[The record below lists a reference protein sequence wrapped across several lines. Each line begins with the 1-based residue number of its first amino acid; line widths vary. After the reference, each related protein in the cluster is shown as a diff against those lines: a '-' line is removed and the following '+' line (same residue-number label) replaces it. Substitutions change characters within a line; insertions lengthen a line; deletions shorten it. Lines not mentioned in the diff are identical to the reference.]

1 MPRKQR
7 SPILPQTHAAID
19 SLLARL
25 CRTETLAVIGVGVI
39 ALVGDLEAE
48 GIISS
53 GAAATA
59 LVLGRSLVKR
69 GEK

>member
-7 SPILPQTHAAID
+7 TFFPQTQAAID

-25 CRTETLAVIGVGVI
+25 LRTETLAVLGVGVI
-39 ALVGDLEAE
+39 ALVGDLESE

-69 GEK
+69 GGK

>member
-7 SPILPQTHAAID
+7 TFLPQTCAALD

-25 CRTETLAVIGVGVI
+25 LRTETLAVIGVGVI

-53 GAAATA
+53 GAA
-59 LVLGRSLVKR
+59 SLVKR

>member
-7 SPILPQTHAAID
+7 TFLPQTHAALD

-25 CRTETLAVIGVGVI
+25 LRTETLAVIGV
-39 ALVGDLEAE
+39 ALISVFADLEEA

-69 GEK
+69 GGK

>member
-7 SPILPQTHAAID
+7 TFLPQTQAAID

-25 CRTETLAVIGVGVI
+25 LRTETLAVLGVGVI

-69 GEK
+69 GGK

>member
-7 SPILPQTHAAID
+7 TFLPQTCAALD

-25 CRTETLAVIGVGVI
+25 LRTETLAVIGVGVI

-69 GEK
+69 GGK

>member
-7 SPILPQTHAAID
+7 SPILPQTHAALD

-48 GIISS
+48 GVISS

>member
-7 SPILPQTHAAID
+7 SPLLPQTHAAID

-25 CRTETLAVIGVGVI
+25 LRTDPLAVLGVCVI
-39 ALVGDLEAE
+39 ALVGALEAE
-48 GIISS
+48 GVISS

-69 GEK
+69 GGK

>member
-7 SPILPQTHAAID
+7 TFLPQTQAAID

-25 CRTETLAVIGVGVI
+25 LRTETLAVIGVALI
-39 ALVGDLEAE
+39 SLVGDLQSEE
-48 GIISS
+48 MISS
-53 GAAATA
+53 GAAGVA

>member
-1 MPRKQR
+1 MPRKQPR
-7 SPILPQTHAAID
+7 RFLPQAHAALD

-25 CRTETLAVIGVGVI
+25 LRTETLAVIGV
-39 ALVGDLEAE
+39 ALISVFADLEEA

-69 GEK
+69 GGK

>member
-7 SPILPQTHAAID
+7 TFLPQTCAALD

-25 CRTETLAVIGVGVI
+25 LRTETLAVIGV
-39 ALVGDLEAE
+39 ALISVFADLEEA

-69 GEK
+69 GK

>member
-7 SPILPQTHAAID
+7 SPILPQTHVAIA

-25 CRTETLAVIGVGVI
+25 LRTETLAVLGVCVI

-48 GIISS
+48 GVISS

-69 GEK
+69 GGK